1 MPLDTFMID
10 ALVRRFLGT
19 AGSSFL
25 DSYLHN
31 SFLVNGLLFAY
42 VLLVL
47 FARRNYFQVAESIL
61 ADFFEKHGDKLKKK
75 SPNEIRALVLRWKVP
90 WENGMRAGWFPFIS
104 YPQGLL
110 LRFKNSRTFQK
121 LFPIDALVEI
131 IVKQTSSRSK

>member
-1 MPLDTFMID
+1 
-10 ALVRRFLGT
+10 
-19 AGSSFL
+19 
-25 DSYLHN
+25 
-31 SFLVNGLLFAY
+31 
-42 VLLVL
+42 
-47 FARRNYFQVAESIL
+47 VAESIL